1 MTDVYL
7 ITDLMMADLSKLM
20 DSDCV
25 FTNEQVRCIMF
36 QFLRALE
43 HLHHCEII
51 HRDIKPSNLL
61 LDRLWHLKICDL
73 GIAREAMIST
83 SRERM
88 EDFDIHFT
96 DYVVTRPY
104 RAPELLMGSKNY
116 TSAVDMWAAGCILA
130 ELIAGQMEINQAP
143 MTRNTSAGMIR
154 LPLFP
159 GFDHRDMVQ
168 RIIHALGH
176 PSDEVGAG
184 GGGLKA
190 HGVCRCWTGCVCGNQ
205 GPRTLCRSKPTATV
219 TLRPRRSFTEL
230 RTLSSTAH
238 WMEKRGSASTS
249 SLSSARSSL
258 PRGCCSVPSFDVCRQ
273 VNFKAIFPWGDDD
286 AVDLM
291 EKLLV
296 YDPEQRLTAEEALEH
311 PYFKK
316 HVDKYVQEHMNMSV
330 ITQNDA
336 EIVSVFLSCFSI
348 A

>member
-1 MTDVYL
+1 TFDLSSRYKISGKVGKGAFASVMCAKDTILDKVVAIKCAADAIPDHHAYHRLAREVGLLRQLRGHSNIISISNSIIRHREVFDQTLQSKRNVTDVYL

-36 QFLRALE
+36 QFLRALA

-73 GIAREAMIST
+73 GIAREAMISA

-130 ELIAGQMEINQAP
+130 ELIAGQMEIDQAP

-184 GGGLKA
+184 GGGLRLMA
-190 HGVCRCWTGCVCGNQ
+190 
-205 GPRTLCRSKPTATV
+205 SKPTATV
-219 TLRPRRSFTEL
+219 TLRPRRSFTE
-230 RTLSSTAH
+230 
-238 WMEKRGSASTS
+238 
-249 SLSSARSSL
+249 
-258 PRGCCSVPSFDVCRQ
+258 
-273 VNFKAIFPWGDDD
+273 AIFPWGDDD

-311 PYFKK
+311 PYFK
-316 HVDKYVQEHMNMSV
+316 
-330 ITQNDA
+330 
-336 EIVSVFLSCFSI
+336 
-348 A
+348 